1 MFEDKEFIGALNA
14 ISECVTEDEF
24 ESIVEGAAA
33 LIEEL
38 GMSMDEATTT
48 SAAALFTEELISESA
63 FQVTD
68 AVMTEYANRDVA
80 WDEALGL
87 IAESVDEDTFDQL
100 MTEAVSDMVA
110 KVKAKGE
117 ELKAKAAEKV
127 PEIKKDAAEAGQV
140 AKAAAQVAGK
150 KVEKTAKGVAKDA
163 KKAVADARSAV
174 KRQVL
179 KNKVEDKVE
188 DLKDAAAEKA
198 AAAKDAVQAAGAK
211 VADAAKGVAA
221 KVAPK
226 NENALSL
233 RELRAIVESVQ
244 VEE

>member
-14 ISECVTEDEF
+14 ISECVTDTEF

-38 GMSMDEATTT
+38 GMPMDEATTT

-68 AVMTEYANRDVA
+68 AVMTEYANRDVT

-100 MTEAVSDMVA
+100 MVEAVSDMVA

-117 ELKAKAAEKV
+117 ELKTKIANG
-127 PEIKKDAAEAGQV
+127 AAEAGQV

-150 KVEKTAKGVAKDA
+150 KAEKTAKGVAKA
-163 KKAVADARSAV
+163 ARTAV

-179 KNKVEDKVE
+179 KNKAEDKVE

-226 NENALSL
+226 NESALSL
-233 RELRAIVESVQ
+233 RELRAIVESIQ